1 MSEIPDLA
9 AAVAKSDPW
18 CAYPL
23 TVYPQHTDYA
33 GVVWHGT
40 YVAWL
45 EAARVEWLQL
55 RGLEFADLVT
65 SGCDLPV
72 VKMSLHYHQS
82 LRMGNVAI
90 VRTRLHNLGKIRM
103 EFEQKVQSVDSQ
115 ITYFT
120 GLITLV
126 AVDRTTGKIMRQLPP
141 AVQEALSK

>member
-1 MSEIPDLA
+1 MSEIPDLVV
-9 AAVAKSDPW
+9 AVAPSDPW

-40 YVAWL
+40 YITWL
-45 EAARVEWLQL
+45 EAARVEWLRL
-55 RGLEFADLVT
+55 RGLEFTDLVT
-65 SGCDLPV
+65 TGCDLPV

-103 EFEQKVQSVDSQ
+103 EFEQKVQSVDLQ

-141 AVQEALSK
+141 AVQEAFS

>member
-9 AAVAKSDPW
+9 AAAILSEHW

-40 YVAWL
+40 YITWL
-45 EAARVEWLQL
+45 EAARVEWLRL
-55 RGLEFADLVT
+55 RGLEFADLVAT
-65 SGCDLPV
+65 GCDLPV

-82 LRMGNVAI
+82 LRMGNVAS
-90 VRTRLHNLGKIRM
+90 VTTRLHNLGKIRM
-103 EFEQKVQSVDSQ
+103 EFEQKVQSADLQ
-115 ITYFT
+115 ITYLT

-141 AVQEALSK
+141 AVQEVLRK

>member
-1 MSEIPDLA
+1 MSKISDLA
-9 AAVAKSDPW
+9 AVEDPSAHW

-40 YVAWL
+40 YITWL
-45 EAARVEWLQL
+45 EAARVEWLKE

-65 SGCDLPV
+65 TGCDLPV

-103 EFEQKVQSVDSQ
+103 EFEQKVHSADLQT
-115 ITYFT
+115 TYFT

-126 AVDRTTGKIMRQLPP
+126 AVDRNTGKIMRQLPP
-141 AVQEALSK
+141 AVQEALGF